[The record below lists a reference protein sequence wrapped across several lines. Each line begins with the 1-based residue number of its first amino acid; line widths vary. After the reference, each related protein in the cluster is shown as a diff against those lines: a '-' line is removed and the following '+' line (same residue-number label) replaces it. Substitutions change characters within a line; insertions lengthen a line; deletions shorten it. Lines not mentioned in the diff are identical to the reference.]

1 MKERDAIGRHDLH
14 SKPAMRWR
22 RVSPLLA
29 LATILLSGP
38 LFAEVADE
46 PIEEIEVVGERAGP
60 QMWKVSRDGHSL
72 WVLGTLQPLPKRMT
86 WRSHAVE
93 DVLAESQQVLAGGVS
108 FDADIGP
115 ITALRLYRQWRRVRR
130 IPDGKSLSDVM
141 PPALYARF
149 TTLKKK
155 YAPRDREIETLQ
167 PMLAAASLYST
178 AVDAVGLTSRNDIQR
193 SVTKLA
199 KKKRVPLRRTR
210 IELEDPKAL
219 LEEFGNTPIEGQL
232 LCLETTIARLESDV
246 DAMKARARA
255 WAVGDVEALRA
266 LPYPDQE
273 AACWSAV
280 TSAPRLKQISER
292 ASRLWF
298 EAAEEA
304 LGSNTTTLALARMDR
319 LLGPEGA
326 LAKFRE
332 RGYTI
337 EGP

>member
-1 MKERDAIGRHDLH
+1 
-14 SKPAMRWR
+14 
-22 RVSPLLA
+22 
-29 LATILLSGP
+29 
-38 LFAEVADE
+38 
-46 PIEEIEVVGERAGP
+46 
-60 QMWKVSRDGHSL
+60 
-72 WVLGTLQPLPKRMT
+72 MT
-86 WRSHAVE
+86 WRSQAVE

-108 FDADIGP
+108 LDADIGP

-130 IPDGKSLSDVM
+130 IPEGKSLSEVM
-141 PPALYARF
+141 PPELYARF
-149 TTLKKK
+149 SALKKK
-155 YAPRDREIETLQ
+155 YAPRDRGLERLQ

-193 SVTKLA
+193 SVAKLA
-199 KKKRVPLRRTR
+199 KSRRVPLRRTR

-219 LEEFGNTPIEGQL
+219 LEELGNTPMEGQL
-232 LCLETTIARLESDV
+232 LCLETTIARLESDI

-280 TSAPRLKQISER
+280 TSAPRLKEISER

-298 EAAEEA
+298 EVAEEA
-304 LGSNTTTLALARMDR
+304 LRQNTTTLALARMDR

-332 RGYTI
+332 RGFTI

>member
-1 MKERDAIGRHDLH
+1 ML
-14 SKPAMRWR
+14 AMRGR
-22 RVSPLLA
+22 RVSPLVA
-29 LATILLSGP
+29 LATILFSGP
-38 LFAEVADE
+38 LVADE

-60 QMWKVSRDGHSL
+60 QMWRVSGDGHSL

-86 WRSHAVE
+86 WRSQAVE

-108 FDADIGP
+108 LDADIGP

-130 IPDGKSLSDVM
+130 IPEGKSLSEVM
-141 PPALYARF
+141 PPELYARF
-149 TTLKKK
+149 SALKKK
-155 YAPRDREIETLQ
+155 YAPRDRGLERLQ

-193 SVTKLA
+193 SVAKLE
-199 KKKRVPLRRTR
+199 KSRRVPLRRTR

-219 LEEFGNTPIEGQL
+219 LEELGNTPMEGQL
-232 LCLETTIARLESDV
+232 LCLETTIARLESDI

-280 TSAPRLKQISER
+280 TSAPRLKEISER

-298 EAAEEA
+298 EVAEEA
-304 LGSNTTTLALARMDR
+304 LRQNTTTLALARMDR

-332 RGYTI
+332 RGFTI

>member
-14 SKPAMRWR
+14 SMPAMRWR

-29 LATILLSGP
+29 LATILLSAP
-38 LFAEVADE
+38 LAADVAEE
-46 PIEEIEVVGERAGP
+46 PIEEIEVLGERAGP
-60 QMWKVSRDGHSL
+60 RMWKVSRDGHSL

-86 WRSHAVE
+86 WRSQAVE

-108 FDADIGP
+108 LDADIGP

-130 IPDGKSLSDVM
+130 IPDGKSLSEVM

-149 TTLKKK
+149 AALKKK
-155 YAPRDREIETLQ
+155 YAPRDRDIETLQ

-193 SVTKLA
+193 NVSKLA
-199 KKKRVPLRRTR
+199 RKKRVPVRRTR
-210 IELEDPKAL
+210 IELEDPKGL
-219 LEEFGNTPIEGQL
+219 LEELGNTPMDGQL
-232 LCLETTIARLESDV
+232 LCLETTIARLESDIE
-246 DAMKARARA
+246 AMKARALA

-280 TSAPRLKQISER
+280 TSAPRLKDVSER
-292 ASRLWF
+292 ASLLWF

-304 LGSNTTTLALARMDR
+304 LASNTTTLALARMDR
-319 LLGPEGA
+319 LLGPDGT

>member
-1 MKERDAIGRHDLH
+1 
-14 SKPAMRWR
+14 MRRR
-22 RVSPLLA
+22 RVSPVLA
-29 LATILLSGP
+29 LATILLSAVVT
-38 LFAEVADE
+38 AEE

-86 WRSHAVE
+86 WRSQGVE
-93 DVLAESQQVLAGGVS
+93 DVIAESRQVLAGGVS
-108 FDADIGP
+108 LDADIGP
-115 ITALRLYRQWRRVRR
+115 ITGLRLYRQWRRVRR
-130 IPDGKSLSDVM
+130 IPDGKSLSEVM

-149 TTLKKK
+149 AALKQK
-155 YAPRDREIETLQ
+155 YAPRDRGIETLQ
-167 PMLAAASLYST
+167 PMLAAASLYSA

-199 KKKRVPLRRTR
+199 KKKRVPLHRTR
-210 IELEDPKAL
+210 IELEDPKGL
-219 LEEFGNTPIEGQL
+219 LEELGNTPMEGQL
-232 LCLETTIARLESDV
+232 LCLETTITRLESDL
-246 DAMKARARA
+246 DAMKARASA

-266 LPYPDQE
+266 LPYADQE

-280 TSAPRLKQISER
+280 TSAPRLKEIGER
-292 ASRLWF
+292 ASRMWF

-304 LGSNTTTLALARMDR
+304 LQSNTTTLALARMER